1 MNLEHKLGAYDP
13 LIKHGYLTAEK
24 AVVLFNEN
32 RLTEKEFKYILN
44 KLGFVN
50 T

>member
-13 LIKHGYLTAEK
+13 LIKHGYLTVEK
-24 AVVLFNEN
+24 AVDLFNQA
-32 RLTEKEFKYILN
+32 RLTTKELNYILN